1 MVNSYKRTIILLFS
15 LFITSWIWANHEPPN
30 DSTKLQQRHYRTT
43 KIATIPPSIDG
54 LLEDE
59 VWKSVDWSSGFIER
73 QPNEGENPKNQT
85 SFKILYDEKNIYIA
99 FRCHD
104 SEPEKIVRRLTRRD
118 GFDGDWVEVNID
130 SYNDKRTAFSFT
142 INAAGVIGDEF
153 ITNNGNN
160 WDSNWN
166 PIWYAKTNIDGEG
179 WTAEMKIP
187 LSQLRFGD
195 KAVHEW
201 GLQFTRYD
209 FRHQERSNWK
219 FIPQNTAGWVSN
231 FGVLEG
237 ITDIQPQKQIEIQ
250 PYVLAQTETFE
261 EEEGNPYLTG
271 SDSKMSVGL
280 DAKIGITNDLTLD
293 LAINPD
299 FGQVE
304 ADPAALNLDGFQIF
318 FSERRP
324 FFIENRNIFDFQ
336 VTYAEAGGPFQQD
349 NLFYSRRIGSSPHGW
364 AQNVDEDNE
373 YVNTPSNTTILGAAK
388 FSGKTKNGTSIGILE
403 SVTQREIASISD
415 GNNERKSLVEPLTSY
430 FVGRVQQDFNKG
442 NTYVGGILTATNRN
456 LEGSYLQDFL
466 HHSAYSGAVD
476 FMHRWKEQ
484 SWYVAA
490 TGILSAV
497 NGTTDAITNTQSNFE
512 HNYVRTDAEHL
523 SVDTLATSLVG
534 HGGTFRLG
542 KVGGNFKFESGLTWR
557 SPGVELND
565 IGFMRQ
571 ADHITQFQWV
581 GYRVVKPS
589 KYLNNWRVN
598 YNHWLVWDFS
608 GRNTHI
614 GFNVNAHA
622 QLKNFWGGGM
632 GSFYRHH
639 DVDTRALR
647 GGPSLRS
654 TKGINHWWY
663 VYSDSRKKVQ
673 FNLNGWNF
681 WGAEKSSRSSGF
693 DVSLSAQPTRTL
705 RVSLGPNYQLNKQA
719 LQYVQNIELDNG
731 ETRYINGS
739 INNQTFGM
747 SIRVNYTIR
756 PNMTIQFYGQPFIS
770 RAEYSSFKYIT
781 DANGATFTDRF
792 AVYDGGDEL
801 IEPNQTTLNQ
811 IYYSENEYTYYVDEN
826 RDNNIDY
833 EFENP
838 NFNYIQFRSNL
849 VFRWEYIPGSTFFL
863 VWTQGNNFY
872 EGTENPFES
881 PILTDM
887 TNNLFENTAHNI
899 FLVKFT
905 YRFLK

>member
-1 MVNSYKRTIILLFS
+1 MKKRTIILLFS
-15 LFITSWIWANHEPPN
+15 LFATSFIWANHESPN
-30 DSTKLQQRHYRTT
+30 DSSKTKQRHYQTT
-43 KIATIPPSIDG
+43 KVTTQPPAIDG

-59 VWKSVDWSSGFIER
+59 AWKSVDWSSGFIQR
-73 QPNEGENPKNQT
+73 QPNEGEKPQNQT
-85 SFKILYDEKNIYIA
+85 SFKILYDEKNIYVA

-118 GFDGDWVEVNID
+118 DFDGDRVSISID

-153 ITNNGNN
+153 ITNNGSN
-160 WDSNWN
+160 WDENWN
-166 PIWYAKTNIDGEG
+166 SIWYAKTNIDEEG
-179 WTAEMKIP
+179 WTAEVKIP
-187 LSQLRFGD
+187 LSQLRFGNESVQ
-195 KAVHEW
+195 KW
-201 GLQFTRYD
+201 GLQVARYD

-219 FIPQNTAGWVSN
+219 FISQNTAGWVSN
-231 FGVLEG
+231 FGALEG
-237 ITDIQPQKQIEIQ
+237 IKDIEPQKQVEIQ
-250 PYVLAQTETFE
+250 PYILAQASIFE
-261 EEEGNPYLTG
+261 KEEGNPYATG
-271 SDSKMSVGL
+271 FDTKMSAGL
-280 DAKIGITNDLTLD
+280 DAKIGVTNDLTLD

-336 VTYAEAGGPFQQD
+336 VTYAEAGGPFRRD
-349 NLFYSRRIGSSPHGW
+349 NLFYSRRIGSSPHGS

-388 FSGKTKNGTSIGILE
+388 FSGKTKSGTSIGILE
-403 SVTQREIASISD
+403 SVTQREIANISD
-415 GNNERKSLVEPLTSY
+415 GSNERSSLVEPLTSY

-456 LEGSYLQDFL
+456 LENSYLQEFL
-466 HHSAYSGAVD
+466 HKSAYSGAID
-476 FMHRWKEQ
+476 FMHRWKNQ
-484 SWYVAA
+484 SWYLAG
-490 TGILSAV
+490 TGIFSLV

-523 SVDTLATSLVG
+523 SVDTLATSLAG

-542 KVGGNFKFESGLTWR
+542 KIGGNFKFESGLTWR

-565 IGFMRQ
+565 VGFMRQ

-589 KYLNNWRVN
+589 EYLNNWRVN

-614 GFNVNAHA
+614 GFNVNVHA
-622 QLKNFWGGGM
+622 QLKNFWGGGT
-632 GSFYRHH
+632 GTFYRHR
-639 DVDTRALR
+639 DIDTRALR
-647 GGPSLRS
+647 GGPGLRS
-654 TKGINHWWY
+654 PKGINHWWY
-663 VYSDSRKKVQ
+663 LRSDGRKKVRI
-673 FNLNGWNF
+673 NLNGWNF
-681 WGAEKSSRSSGF
+681 WGAEKSSRSSGMR
-693 DVSLSAQPTRTL
+693 VRISAQPTRTL
-705 RVSLGPNYQLNKQA
+705 NISLEPNYELSSRI
-719 LQYVQNIELDNG
+719 LQYVDNIELDNG

-747 SIRVNYTIR
+747 SIRANYTIR
-756 PNMTIQFYGQPFIS
+756 PNMSIQFYAQPFIS
-770 RAEYSSFKYIT
+770 RGEYSEFKYIT
-781 DANGATFTDRF
+781 AANAEAFSDRF
-792 AVYDGGDEL
+792 VIYEGGDEL
-801 IEPNQTTLNQ
+801 LPPSSNSDNQ
-811 IYYSENEYTYYVDEN
+811 IFYSEDDYQYYVDEN
-826 RDNNIDY
+826 KDGNIDY

-849 VFRWEYIPGSTFFL
+849 VFRWEYIPGSTLFV
-863 VWTQGNNFY
+863 VWTQGNNFS
-872 EGTENPFES
+872 EDSENPFEQ
-881 PILTDM
+881 PILTDV
-887 TNNLFENTAHNI
+887 TNNLFENTANNI